1 MGSDFSSFISDVVD
15 VVMTPFREVMKAITN
30 TISDSAEAQIGVITD
45 VVHKTGVD
53 DLASDV
59 IGGVTGIVGGA
70 IERGGDII
78 DRGSDSLF
86 GTLDVMKYLPIGL
99 LAIGGVFLISNGK
112 QILGIGERQIN
123 RRS

>member
-1 MGSDFSSFISDVVD
+1 MGNDFSSFISDVVD
-15 VVMTPFREVMKAITN
+15 VVTTPFREMMKAITG
-30 TISDSAEAQIGVITD
+30 TISDGAQAQVEAIGD
-45 VVHKTGVD
+45 VVHATGVD

-70 IERGGDII
+70 IDRGGDIL